1 MIQKGYMTDSFFVL
15 LIFCKVDISDVFPTD
30 FDHFVVKSQAHYITR
45 AILKLIIIFICIS
58 ELKSKS
64 LLAFWRSAE
73 IFLYIANKVFFLNL
87 ILFSISFFLFG
98 GLLFMSVL
106 LSSVHNFHF
115 KWEVRN
121 PEFPVSLSRKAY
133 TAVSLPASSSSF
145 KAIPRLSYA
154 R

>member
-45 AILKLIIIFICIS
+45 AMLKLIIIFICIS

-73 IFLYIANKVFFLNL
+73 IFLYIANKVV
-87 ILFSISFFLFG
+87 FFLFNSI
-98 GLLFMSVL
+98 F
-106 LSSVHNFHF
+106 
-115 KWEVRN
+115 
-121 PEFPVSLSRKAY
+121 Y
-133 TAVSLPASSSSF
+133 
-145 KAIPRLSYA
+145 
-154 R
+154 